1 MPKAENSLDRQHV
14 YLVVVVIDVFLFI
27 LQCIIINF
35 PLRGN

>member
-14 YLVVVVIDVFLFI
+14 YLVVVAIDVFLFI